1 LAKQTVSQTSTKA
14 PLIPKATDPRAELFY
29 LLGKI
34 AGTEEGPRITELVID
49 LTMTPAGVSAE

>member
-1 LAKQTVSQTSTKA
+1 LAKQTVSQASTKA
-14 PLIPKATDPRAELFY
+14 PLIPKSTDPRAELFY

-49 LTMTPAGVSAE
+49 LTLPPAEASAE

>member
-1 LAKQTVSQTSTKA
+1 LAKQAIPQASIKA

-34 AGTEEGPRITELVID
+34 AGTEEGSRITELVID
-49 LTMTPAGVSAE
+49 LTQPAEGGSE